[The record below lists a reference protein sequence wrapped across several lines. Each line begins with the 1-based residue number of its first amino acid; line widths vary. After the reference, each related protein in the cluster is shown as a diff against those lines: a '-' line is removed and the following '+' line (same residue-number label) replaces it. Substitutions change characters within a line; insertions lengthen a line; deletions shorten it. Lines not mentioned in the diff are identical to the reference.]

1 VGAIAPTVR
10 ALSALTDSQGEGPS
24 LSNMDYSV
32 IRPGSWYKVGTVI
45 IKHPP
50 ESDRGMTTQRSYSDC
65 HVLLA
70 DGWCY
75 IEVVEPHGEGSVN
88 AYPADQIAA
97 VVNLYDD
104 SPAPAIF

>member
-1 VGAIAPTVR
+1 
-10 ALSALTDSQGEGPS
+10 
-24 LSNMDYSV
+24 MDYSV

-45 IKHPP
+45 VKNPP
-50 ESDRGMTTQRSYSDC
+50 QTDRGMTTQRSYSDC

-75 IEVVEPHGEGSVN
+75 IEVVEPDGEGSVN

-104 SPAPAIF
+104 SPYGHMWPDSDESARAAVVAVLAARAD

>member
-1 VGAIAPTVR
+1 
-10 ALSALTDSQGEGPS
+10 
-24 LSNMDYSV
+24 MDYSV

-104 SPAPAIF
+104 SPAPAIL